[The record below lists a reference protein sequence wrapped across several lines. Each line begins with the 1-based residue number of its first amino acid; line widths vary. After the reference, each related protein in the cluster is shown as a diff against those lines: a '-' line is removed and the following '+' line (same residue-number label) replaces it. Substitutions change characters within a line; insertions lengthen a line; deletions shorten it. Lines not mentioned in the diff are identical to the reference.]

1 MGVVRMYFE
10 EEDRDDLILL
20 EQIRL
25 GKKSK
30 ESDFKEGLW
39 HSEGMEGGK
48 A

>member
-1 MGVVRMYFE
+1 MYFE

-25 GKKSK
+25 GKKLR
-30 ESDFKEGLW
+30 ESVCKEGIW
-39 HSEGMEGGK
+39 YSPGMEGGK